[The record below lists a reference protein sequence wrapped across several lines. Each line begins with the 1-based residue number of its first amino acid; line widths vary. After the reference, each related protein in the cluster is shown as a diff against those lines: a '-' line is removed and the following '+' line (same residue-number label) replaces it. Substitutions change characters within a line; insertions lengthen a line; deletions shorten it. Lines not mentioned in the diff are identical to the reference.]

1 MQAEINVLVQSYKEL
16 FPANNIISEFD
27 MVLGLPT
34 KDLAMM
40 HIFIYKDNVC
50 VLALADTISPQVTSQ
65 RK

>member
-1 MQAEINVLVQSYKEL
+1 MQAEINVLVQSCKGL
-16 FPANNIISEFD
+16 CTDNNIISELD

-40 HIFIYKDNVC
+40 HIFIHKDNVC